1 MSGQRSLLKSVAAS
15 KSGRRDN
22 CRADAKHVLVKD
34 DPILI
39 VKIDRDKYHYCLDC
53 ARKFIATDGETW
65 TRWRPSSSLKDRSLG
80 AP

>member
-1 MSGQRSLLKSVAAS
+1 MSGQRSLLKSVAAG
-15 KSGRRDN
+15 KAGRRHN

-53 ARKFIATDGETW
+53 ARKFIATARKNLDALETELL
-65 TRWRPSSSLKDRSLG
+65 TG
-80 AP
+80 G